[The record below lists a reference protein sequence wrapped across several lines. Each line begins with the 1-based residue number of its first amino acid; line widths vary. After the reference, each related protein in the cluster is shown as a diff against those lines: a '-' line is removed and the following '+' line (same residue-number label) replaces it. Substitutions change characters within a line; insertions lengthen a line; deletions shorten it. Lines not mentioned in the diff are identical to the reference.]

1 MGLDKMTTLISI
13 CAVVGAACLLGTL
26 IMGISA
32 LMDKVQGIRPILP
45 APDRSTMRY
54 SERMHEMDRYLKKI
68 TKES

>member
-1 MGLDKMTTLISI
+1 MTTLIIISVI
-13 CAVVGAACLLGTL
+13 VGAVCLLAALVT
-26 IMGISA
+26 GISA
-32 LMDKVQGIRPILP
+32 LLDKWQGLRPILP